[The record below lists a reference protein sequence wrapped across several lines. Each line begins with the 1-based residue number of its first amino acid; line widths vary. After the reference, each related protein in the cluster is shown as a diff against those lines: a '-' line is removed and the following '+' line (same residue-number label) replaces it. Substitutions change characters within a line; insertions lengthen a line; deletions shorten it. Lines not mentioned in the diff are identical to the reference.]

1 RHPGSLRHGH
11 ETGRA
16 GVRVAQAADVHR
28 LVYPRAGRR
37 KGVAHPDQPADDPG
51 GVSRGRRIVFRASDE
66 GGGMKVSK
74 RGQYGMRALCHLAE
88 THGSGVVQIRETAR
102 RESIPAKFLEGIL
115 LELKHAG
122 IVRSRRGID
131 GGYEL
136 ARYLSEIMLGQV
148 MRVLDGPLA
157 PLGSAAEL
165 NELMKSD
172 PRQAGFYSVLIDVRD
187 AAAAIL
193 DQTTLA
199 EV

>member
-1 RHPGSLRHGH
+1 
-11 ETGRA
+11 
-16 GVRVAQAADVHR
+16 
-28 LVYPRAGRR
+28 
-37 KGVAHPDQPADDPG
+37 
-51 GVSRGRRIVFRASDE
+51 
-66 GGGMKVSK
+66 MKVSK

-88 THGSGVVQIRETAR
+88 TFGSGVVQIREIAR

-136 ARYLSEIMLGQV
+136 ARVPKEVMLGQI

-165 NELMKSD
+165 KELMKTD
-172 PRQAGFYSVLIDVRD
+172 PRQAGFYSVLMDVRD
-187 AAAAIL
+187 AAATIL
-193 DQTTLA
+193 DRTSLA
-199 EV
+199 DVVARNARLEGAKP

>member
-1 RHPGSLRHGH
+1 
-11 ETGRA
+11 
-16 GVRVAQAADVHR
+16 
-28 LVYPRAGRR
+28 
-37 KGVAHPDQPADDPG
+37 
-51 GVSRGRRIVFRASDE
+51 
-66 GGGMKVSK
+66 MKVSK

-88 THGSGVVQIRETAR
+88 TFGQGVVQIREIAR

-136 ARYLSEIMLGQV
+136 AREPKDVMLGQV

-165 NELMKSD
+165 KELMKTD
-172 PRQAGFYSVLIDVRD
+172 PRQAGFYSVLMDVRD
-187 AAAAIL
+187 AAATIL
-193 DQTTLA
+193 DKTSLSDVVMRNSKLEGA
-199 EV
+199 KS

>member
-1 RHPGSLRHGH
+1 
-11 ETGRA
+11 
-16 GVRVAQAADVHR
+16 
-28 LVYPRAGRR
+28 
-37 KGVAHPDQPADDPG
+37 
-51 GVSRGRRIVFRASDE
+51 
-66 GGGMKVSK
+66 MKVSK

-88 THGSGVVQIRETAR
+88 THGSGVVQIREIAR
-102 RESIPAKFLEGIL
+102 KESIPAKFLEGIL

-136 ARYLSEIMLGQV
+136 ARDPGEIMLGQV

-165 NELMKSD
+165 KELMKSD

-187 AAAAIL
+187 AAALIL

-199 EV
+199 DVVVRNSKLEGAR

>member
-1 RHPGSLRHGH
+1 
-11 ETGRA
+11 
-16 GVRVAQAADVHR
+16 
-28 LVYPRAGRR
+28 
-37 KGVAHPDQPADDPG
+37 
-51 GVSRGRRIVFRASDE
+51 
-66 GGGMKVSK
+66 MKVSK

-88 THGSGVVQIRETAR
+88 AHGSGVVQIREIAR

-136 ARYLSEIMLGQV
+136 AREPREVMLGQV

-165 NELMKSD
+165 KELMKSD
-172 PRQAGFYSVLIDVRD
+172 PRQAGFYSVLMDVRD
-187 AAAAIL
+187 AAATIL
-193 DQTTLA
+193 DKTSLA
-199 EV
+199 DVVARNARLDQSK

>member
-1 RHPGSLRHGH
+1 
-11 ETGRA
+11 
-16 GVRVAQAADVHR
+16 
-28 LVYPRAGRR
+28 
-37 KGVAHPDQPADDPG
+37 
-51 GVSRGRRIVFRASDE
+51 
-66 GGGMKVSK
+66 MKVSK

-88 THGSGVVQIRETAR
+88 TYGSGVVQIREIAR
-102 RESIPAKFLEGIL
+102 KEAIPGKFLEGIL

-136 ARYLSEIMLGQV
+136 AREPKEIMLGQV

-165 NELMKSD
+165 KELMKSD
-172 PRQAGFYSVLIDVRD
+172 PRQAGFYSVLIGVRD

-199 EV
+199 DVVGHNAKLEGAK

>member
-1 RHPGSLRHGH
+1 
-11 ETGRA
+11 
-16 GVRVAQAADVHR
+16 
-28 LVYPRAGRR
+28 
-37 KGVAHPDQPADDPG
+37 
-51 GVSRGRRIVFRASDE
+51 
-66 GGGMKVSK
+66 MKVSK

-88 THGSGVVQIRETAR
+88 TYGAGVVQIREIAR
-102 RESIPAKFLEGIL
+102 KEAIPGKFLEGIL

-136 ARYLSEIMLGQV
+136 AREPKEIMLGQV

-165 NELMKSD
+165 KELMKSD
-172 PRQAGFYSVLIDVRD
+172 PRQAGFYSVLIGVRD

-199 EV
+199 EVVGRNSKLEGAK

>member
-1 RHPGSLRHGH
+1 
-11 ETGRA
+11 
-16 GVRVAQAADVHR
+16 
-28 LVYPRAGRR
+28 
-37 KGVAHPDQPADDPG
+37 
-51 GVSRGRRIVFRASDE
+51 
-66 GGGMKVSK
+66 MKVSK

-88 THGSGVVQIRETAR
+88 THGSGVVQIREIAR

-136 ARYLSEIMLGQV
+136 AREPKDVMLGQV

-165 NELMKSD
+165 KELMKSD
-172 PRQAGFYSVLIDVRD
+172 PRQAGFYSVLMDVRD
-187 AAAAIL
+187 AAASIL
-193 DQTTLA
+193 DRTSLA
-199 EV
+199 DVVARNAKLDNSK

>member
-1 RHPGSLRHGH
+1 
-11 ETGRA
+11 
-16 GVRVAQAADVHR
+16 
-28 LVYPRAGRR
+28 
-37 KGVAHPDQPADDPG
+37 
-51 GVSRGRRIVFRASDE
+51 
-66 GGGMKVSK
+66 MKVSK

-88 THGSGVVQIRETAR
+88 THGSGVVQIREIAR

-136 ARYLSEIMLGQV
+136 AREPSEIMLGQV

-165 NELMKSD
+165 NELIKSD
-172 PRQAGFYSVLIDVRD
+172 PRQAGFYSVLRDVRD
-187 AAAAIL
+187 AAALIL
-193 DQTTLA
+193 DKTTLA
-199 EV
+199 DVVARNSKHEGAK